1 MKSLTGPGA
10 KFIKPEDYSKENDR
24 RKEFFIDDVSP
35 EPHAARKADLIKR
48 FPELQKLMGPEPL
61 TKYTVAGTVLLQVLA
76 AYLVRDSSWLVFFA
90 VAYVVGAIANQSLFL
105 AIHELSHRLGSKS
118 IVRNKLY
125 MIMANLPIG
134 IPFGMTFGPYH
145 MEHHRYQGHD
155 AVDADIPTYIE
166 GWVVSH
172 CANNYPM
179 HCLMKALFLF
189 FQLGFYAIRPLAVR
203 PETYFT
209 AAKDPWLAIN
219 GVIQFAF
226 DVLIVQTL
234 GWSAL
239 GYLLLSTFL
248 AGSIHPIAGHF
259 IAEHY
264 IFDDPANETYSYYGP
279 LNIFAYN
286 VGYHNEHHDFPNI
299 PWTRLPE
306 VRRIAG
312 AYYNTLPQVTSWW
325 GVLVR
330 FIFDDTV
337 TPFNRMK
344 RPHRTGAD
352 AASWDKLVLAPGS
365 AEESAKPAAAAA
377 KRSNKSKKA

>member
-1 MKSLTGPGA
+1 MKSLKTATSPTCSPLV
-10 KFIKPEDYSKENDR
+10 KEDDYDPTNGR
-24 RKEFFIDDVSP
+24 RKEFFIDNDHP
-35 EPHAARKADLIKR
+35 EPHAARKAELIKR

-61 TKYTVAGTVLLQVLA
+61 TKYTVAATVLLQVVT
-76 AYLVRDSSWLVFFA
+76 AYFVRDASWPVFLA
-90 VAYVVGAIANQSLFL
+90 VAYVIGAIANQSLFL

-118 IVRNKLY
+118 IARNKLY

-155 AVDADIPTYIE
+155 TIDADIPTYIE

-172 CANNYPM
+172 CSNNYVL

-189 FQLGFYAIRPLAVR
+189 FQLAFYAIRPIVVR

-209 AAKDPWLAIN
+209 AAKDPWLTIN
-219 GVIQFAF
+219 SIVQIIF
-226 DVLIVQTL
+226 DIIIVQTM
-234 GWSAL
+234 GWNAL
-239 GYLLLSTFL
+239 YYLLVSTFL

-279 LNIFAYN
+279 LNIFTYN

-299 PWTRLPE
+299 PWTR
-306 VRRIAG
+306 
-312 AYYNTLPQVTSWW
+312 
-325 GVLVR
+325 
-330 FIFDDTV
+330 
-337 TPFNRMK
+337 
-344 RPHRTGAD
+344 
-352 AASWDKLVLAPGS
+352 
-365 AEESAKPAAAAA
+365 
-377 KRSNKSKKA
+377 